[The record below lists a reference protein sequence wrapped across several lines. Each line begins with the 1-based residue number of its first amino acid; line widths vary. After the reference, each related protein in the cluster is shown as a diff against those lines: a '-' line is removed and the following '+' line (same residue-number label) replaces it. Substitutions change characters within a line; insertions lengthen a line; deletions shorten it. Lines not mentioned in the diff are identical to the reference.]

1 MAKTCSC
8 WLKICVLQNHRPP
21 TGHRQLATNT
31 ATGCSLPIDHRQV
44 LHQPNDHRPPTHRQ
58 VLRLLSKCKIESLS
72 MGLSQLTEDL
82 KCFGHLQVIR
92 KNSSLFYFVFCPN
105 DKLIWGFKSF
115 TDMLQLVFSDDE
127 ISKKVREVTV
137 YKRFADPIE
146 RCFWMVNNTS
156 ILLFL

>member
-1 MAKTCSC
+1 MFMLAENLRTAKPPTTNKPSSTGHQHSDR
-8 WLKICVLQNHRPP
+8 LFTANRPP
-21 TGHRQLATNT
+21 TN
-31 ATGCSLPIDHRQV
+31 RQV

-58 VLRLLSKCKIESLS
+58 VLRLFSKCKIESLS

-82 KCFGHLQVIR
+82 KCFGQLQVIR